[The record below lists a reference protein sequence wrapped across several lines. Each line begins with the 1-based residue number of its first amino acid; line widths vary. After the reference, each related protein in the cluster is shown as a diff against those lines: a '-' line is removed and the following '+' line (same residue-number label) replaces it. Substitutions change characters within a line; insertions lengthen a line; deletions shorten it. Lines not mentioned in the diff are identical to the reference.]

1 MVYAKFTPSVV
12 RENAAE
18 CGNVIG
24 AAKLV
29 LMSSEMARGRFVDTR
44 LLETAGRGG
53 YATACETPTP
63 ENDAWLHLPI

>member
-29 LMSSEMARGRFVDTR
+29 FMSSEMARGRFVDTR

-53 YATACETPTP
+53 
-63 ENDAWLHLPI
+63 